1 VAGYRRYA
9 TETHHPRRR
18 CLCDRCASARCGH
31 DQAAAYG
38 RAERRRRPEA
48 GARGSPAPPPPW
60 RLRGWPPRPEQRGS
74 LDGRGV
80 GLRRG
85 HRPQHRSA
93 AELWALLPAAKGDVH
108 VTLAGRGGR
117 NKRPGIH
124 LHRSPSLTT
133 TATTRHK
140 CIAVT
145 TPDRTLTDLRRTI
158 DPALYR
164 KAVREAEF
172 RSLALGAAP
181 TDHTRSELERA
192 FLRLCR
198 RRRLPLPE
206 VNVRVGSFTVDF
218 LWREERLIVE
228 TDGYAAHRGRQA
240 FEDDHARELALHA
253 DGYRLRRFT
262 DRQVRRQPDAVAAVV
277 ARALN
282 SDRAPENARAR
293 NV

>member
-1 VAGYRRYA
+1 MGRMDRKAA
-9 TETHHPRRR
+9 TA
-18 CLCDRCASARCGH
+18 DA
-31 DQAAAYG
+31 QAAAIAARQHG
-38 RAERRRRPEA
+38 VASSRQLREA
-48 GARGSPAPPPPW
+48 GLSATEIRN
-60 RLRGWPPRPEQRGS
+60 R
-74 LDGRGV
+74 V
-80 GLRRG
+80 RRG
-85 HRPQHRSA
+85 RLHRVHRSVYAVGHPGLSNEGRWMAAVLACGEGAVLSHRSA

-108 VTLAGRGGR
+108 VTVPGRGGR
-117 NKRPGIH
+117 DKRRDIH
-124 LHRSPSLTT
+124 LHRSPSLRT

-140 CIAVT
+140 RIAVT
-145 TPDRTLTDLRRTI
+145 TPARTLTDLRRTI

-172 RSLALGAAP
+172 RNLALGAAP

-206 VNVRVGSFTVDF
+206 VNVRIGDFTVDF

-282 SDRAPENARAR
+282 SDRASIPRGR
-293 NV
+293 